1 MTILGNDDCKKL
13 CLDILAADSEA
24 DVIALLNTA
33 GLWSSPSAWRL
44 YGDRENNFSTIGN
57 QQSRPD
63 AALVEKLVNSED
75 ARLMSECMR
84 RGIDPESSYA
94 PQNMRAAVARF
105 FDEKDITT
113 HPTAGRIALWSDEKR
128 RTVAHGIT
136 LSATGASPRQGRP
149 CFTIADCGEGQTP
162 DRMPDTLLSL
172 DKSNKLRIPFV
183 QGKFNMGGT
192 GVLKF
197 CGRNNLELVLSK
209 RDPKILPQ
217 NASESDSLWGFTVVR
232 REDPP
237 EGSRSSVYTYLAPV
251 GADQTPGKGGV
262 LRFEA
267 DELPILPDKKQA
279 YIRAARWGTLIKLYE
294 FGGSTSSFSNTNILM
309 KDGLL
314 SRMDLLLAE
323 PALPIRLHECRS
335 TYTGHSGSFD
345 TSLTGLVVR
354 LEDAKQENLEPGF
367 PVSCPL
373 SVEGEKMMATIY
385 AFKKGRADTYR
396 KDEGIIFTMNGQVH
410 GNLTKAFFTRQK
422 AGRLDYIANSL
433 LVIVDCSDISARARE
448 DLFMNSR
455 DRLSQNPTRQ
465 AIESQLEVMLKEN
478 AGLAELKSRRRAEEI
493 QSKLA
498 EEKPLE
504 DIIQSLLKHSPT
516 LASLFLTG
524 ARATNPFKT
533 VDVSQREKEFEG
545 KHHPTYFKFKGKDYG
560 KVLSRDCNLGQRC
573 RITFETDT
581 VNDYFSR
588 QVNPG
593 TFVLSLVSGQNR
605 SLVSDYV
612 GPFPENGIAV
622 LSLELPQNA
631 QVGDSL
637 EFEAI
642 VSDPTLLQDFTNR
655 FSLSVKAEVQP
666 NGNPGARRK
675 PPVNDPGDEREMP
688 SGIALPNII
697 PIEEANWSSV
707 EPAFHKHSALR
718 VRTTDVQDST
728 ATGNG
733 DDRHDVFDFIINM
746 DNVFLKSE
754 LKSSKDAIELV
765 QKRWQYA
772 LVLVGLALLHD
783 DKQKSKSEAGKRK
796 DSAWQAANS
805 DQDESGSEQID
816 QRIEALTIAL
826 APVLLPMIESL
837 GALDIDTAS
846 SFSASAEAV

>member
-13 CLDILAADSEA
+13 CLDILAADTEA
-24 DVIALLNTA
+24 GVIALLTNA

-84 RGIDPESSYA
+84 RGIDPESPNA

-128 RTVAHGIT
+128 RTVAQGIT
-136 LSATGASPRQGRP
+136 LCATGASPRQGRP

-217 NASESDSLWGFTVVR
+217 NASISDSLWGFTVVR
-232 REDPP
+232 RQDPP

-251 GADQTPGKGGV
+251 SADQTPGKGGV

-267 DELPILPDKKQA
+267 EKLEILPEKSQA
-279 YIRAARWGTLIKLYE
+279 YTRDAQWGTLVKLYE
-294 FGGSTSSFSNTNILM
+294 FGGSTSSFSNSNILM

-323 PALPIRLHECRS
+323 PALPIRLHECRP
-335 TYTGHSGSFD
+335 YTGHSGSFD

-354 LEDAKQENLEPGF
+354 LEDAKQENLEPDF

-373 SVEGEKMMATIY
+373 SVDGEKMMATIY

-410 GNLTKAFFTRQK
+410 GNLTKAFFTRQR

-504 DIIQSLLKHSPT
+504 DIIQSLLKQSPT

-524 ARATNPFKT
+524 ARAANPFKT
-533 VDVSQREKEFEG
+533 VEVSQHEKEFEG
-545 KHHPTYFKFKGKDYG
+545 KHHPTYFKFKGRDYG
-560 KVLSRDCNLGQRC
+560 KVLNRDCNLGQRC

-593 TFVLSLVSGQNR
+593 TFALSLVSGQNR

-612 GPFPENGIAV
+612 GPFPQNGIAV

-637 EFEAI
+637 EFEAT

-666 NGNPGARRK
+666 NGNPGTRRK
-675 PPVNDPGDEREMP
+675 PPANDPGDEREIP

-697 PIEEANWSSV
+697 PIEETNWGSV

-718 VRTTDVQDST
+718 VRTTDVPDST
-728 ATGNG
+728 ANGNE
-733 DDRHDVFDFIINM
+733 DTRHDVFDFIINM

-754 LKSSKDAIELV
+754 LKSSKQAIEVV

-783 DKQKSKSEAGKRK
+783 DKQKSQSGTAKGK
-796 DSAWQAANS
+796 DSAWQETDS
-805 DQDESGSEQID
+805 DRDESGSEQID

-837 GALDIDTAS
+837 GALDIDSVS
-846 SFSASAEAV
+846 SFSASAESV

>member
-1 MTILGNDDCKKL
+1 MTVLGNDDCKKL
-13 CLDILAADSEA
+13 CLDILAADTEA

-33 GLWSSPSAWRL
+33 DLWSSPSAWRL

-84 RGIDPESSYA
+84 RGIDPESPNA
-94 PQNMRAAVARF
+94 PQSMRAAVARF

-267 DELPILPDKKQA
+267 EELAILPDKKQA
-279 YIRAARWGTLIKLYE
+279 YTRAAQWGTLIKLYE

-345 TSLTGLVVR
+345 TSLTGLIVR
-354 LEDAKQENLEPGF
+354 LEDVKQENLEPDF

-373 SVEGEKMMATIY
+373 SVDGEKMMATIY

-612 GPFPENGIAV
+612 GPFPQNGIAV

-637 EFEAI
+637 EFEAT
-642 VSDPTLLQDFTNR
+642 VSDPTLLQDFTNC

-666 NGNPGARRK
+666 NGNPGTRRK
-675 PPVNDPGDEREMP
+675 PPVDDPGDEREIP

-697 PIEEANWSSV
+697 PIEETNWSSV

-728 ATGNG
+728 ANGNG

-754 LKSSKDAIELV
+754 LKNSKDAIELV

-796 DSAWQAANS
+796 DSAWQETDS

-837 GALDIDTAS
+837 GALDIDTVSNFS
-846 SFSASAEAV
+846 SSAEAV